1 MLIKIIDSK
10 SSVKVSIQLRQSQM
24 NQVKSKVQIF

>member
-10 SSVKVSIQLRQSQM
+10 KEYIIDIIVNHKIV
-24 NQVKSKVQIF
+24 IFIHII

>member
-10 SSVKVSIQLRQSQM
+10 KEYIIDIIVNNKTV
-24 NQVKSKVQIF
+24 IFIHII